1 MSRIA
6 YVNGRYLPH
15 GDAAV
20 HIEDRGYQ
28 FADGIYEVVAV
39 SGGQFIDE
47 IGHLQRLDRSLS
59 ELKMAAPMA
68 RAAMQFVMRE
78 VVRRNKVRD
87 GTLYMQISR
96 GVAPRDHAFPTRP
109 TRPGTVMTAKS
120 LSHDRH
126 QAQVENGVAVT
137 TMPDIRWARCDIK
150 TIALLPNCLAKQAA
164 REAGSFE
171 ALLVDKDGMV
181 TEGSSTNAWII
192 DQEGNL
198 ITRPASNEILN
209 GVTRLALQQL
219 VADEGLTLVE
229 RAFDVAELRTA
240 REVFITSS
248 SSYVMPVVQVDE
260 AVIGNGRPGSRTLR
274 LREIYQEYM
283 GGTSRDAAATA

>member
-39 SGGQFIDE
+39 AGGQFVDE
-47 IGHLQRLDRSLS
+47 IGHLQRLDRSLL
-59 ELKMAAPMA
+59 ELEMASPMA
-68 RAAMQFVMRE
+68 RPAMQFVMRE
-78 VVRRNKVRD
+78 VVRRNKVRN

-120 LSHDRH
+120 LSQDRH
-126 QAQVENGVAVT
+126 RIQVENGVAVV

-171 ALLVDKDGMV
+171 ALFVDNAGMV

-209 GVTRLALQQL
+209 GITRLALRQL

-229 RAFDVAELRTA
+229 RAFDVAELKTA

-248 SSYVMPVVQVDE
+248 SSFVMPVVQVDD

-274 LREIYQEYM
+274 LREIYEDYM
-283 GGTSRDAAATA
+283 GGASRDAAATG

>member
-15 GDAAV
+15 GEAAV

-28 FADGIYEVVAV
+28 FADGIYEVIAV
-39 SGGQFIDE
+39 RGGRFVDE

-59 ELKMAAPMA
+59 ELRIQAPMG
-68 RAAMQFVMRE
+68 RAALRLVMRE

-87 GTLYMQISR
+87 GGLYMQISR
-96 GVAPRDHAFPTRP
+96 GVAARDHGFPTRP
-109 TRPGTVMTAKS
+109 TRPATVMTAKS
-120 LSHDRH
+120 LSRDRH
-126 QAQVENGVAVT
+126 RAQVETGVAVT
-137 TMPDIRWARCDIK
+137 TMPDIRWGRCDIK
-150 TIALLPNCLAKQAA
+150 SIALLPNCLAKQAA

-171 ALLVDKDGMV
+171 ALLVDGDGMI

-192 DQEGNL
+192 DQAGQL
-198 ITRPASNEILN
+198 ITRPAANDILN
-209 GVTRLALQQL
+209 GVTRLALRRL

-229 RAFDVAELRTA
+229 RAFDVAEAKSA

-248 SSYVMPVVQVDE
+248 SSFVMPVVQVDE
-260 AVIGNGRPGSRTLR
+260 AVIGNGRPGSLTLR
-274 LREIYQEYM
+274 LREIYEDYM
-283 GGTSRDAAATA
+283 AGENREAAADG